1 MWQTRPDTFRWGW
14 NMVTSMDEQLANLH
28 RLGGEDFVR
37 EMIELFLE
45 NAPKQMEAARNGI
58 REGDLEAV
66 RRAVH
71 SLKSSA
77 GNFGA
82 AEVPELAGRIEQLAA
97 DRQAAPIPA
106 KFAALEA
113 AFAQVR
119 ARLEERRG
127 PHA

>member
-1 MWQTRPDTFRWGW
+1 MA
-14 NMVTSMDEQLANLH
+14 TSMDEQLANLH

-45 NAPKQMEAARNGI
+45 NAPKQIEAARNGI
-58 REGDLEAV
+58 RDGDLESV

-82 AEVPELAGRIEQLAA
+82 ADVAELAGRIEQLAA
-97 DRQAAPIPA
+97 DGQAALIPA
-106 KFAALEA
+106 KFTALEA
-113 AFAQVR
+113 AFTQVR
-119 ARLEERRG
+119 LRLEERRG
-127 PHA
+127 PQA